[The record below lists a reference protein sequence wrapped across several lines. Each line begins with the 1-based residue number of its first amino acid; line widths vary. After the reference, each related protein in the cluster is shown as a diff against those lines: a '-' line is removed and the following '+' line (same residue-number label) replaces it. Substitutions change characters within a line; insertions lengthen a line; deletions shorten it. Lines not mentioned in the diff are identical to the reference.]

1 MKQDTNR
8 LNNYI
13 ADEGKTFASKTD
25 NKHIGW
31 IISLGEGDS
40 IENYEEVDM
49 NEDDLALKKQIEEEQ
64 ERMFKHEQILNK

>member
-25 NKHIGW
+25 KKHIGW

-40 IENYEEVDM
+40 INNYEEVDM
-49 NEDDLALKKQIEEEQ
+49 DEQDLVLKKQMEEEQ
-64 ERMFKHEQILNK
+64 EHMFEKHKLE

>member
-1 MKQDTNR
+1 MKQDTNKS
-8 LNNYI
+8 NNYI

-40 IENYEEVDM
+40 IDNYEEVDM
-49 NEDDLALKKQIEEEQ
+49 DEQDLALKKLMEEEQ
-64 ERMFKHEQILNK
+64 ERMFKHE

>member
-25 NKHIGW
+25 T
-31 IISLGEGDS
+31 
-40 IENYEEVDM
+40 
-49 NEDDLALKKQIEEEQ
+49 Q
-64 ERMFKHEQILNK
+64 EPKI

>member
-13 ADEGKTFASKTD
+13 ADEGKTFARKID
-25 NKHIGW
+25 NIYFGW

-40 IENYEEVDM
+40 IDNYEEVDM
-49 NEDDLALKKQIEEEQ
+49 NEQDLALKKLMEEEQ
-64 ERMFKHEQILNK
+64 ERMFKHE

>member
-13 ADEGKTFASKTD
+13 ADEGKTFARKTD
-25 NKHIGW
+25 KKHIGW

-40 IENYEEVDM
+40 IDNYEEVDM
-49 NEDDLALKKQIEEEQ
+49 DEQDLALKKLMEEEQ
-64 ERMFKHEQILNK
+64 ESKITDKKVKK

>member
-1 MKQDTNR
+1 MKQDTNKS
-8 LNNYI
+8 NNYI

-40 IENYEEVDM
+40 IDNYEEVDM
-49 NEDDLALKKQIEEEQ
+49 DEQDLALKKLMEEEQ
-64 ERMFKHEQILNK
+64 ESRNSEKKGKK

>member
-8 LNNYI
+8 LNNYV

-40 IENYEEVDM
+40 IDNYEEVDM
-49 NEDDLALKKQIEEEQ
+49 DEQDIALKKQMEEEQ
-64 ERMFKHEQILNK
+64 ERMFEKHKSE

>member
-1 MKQDTNR
+1 MKQDINR

-40 IENYEEVDM
+40 INNYEEVDM
-49 NEDDLALKKQIEEEQ
+49 DEQDLALKKQMEEEQ
-64 ERMFKHEQILNK
+64 EHMFEKYKSE

>member
-8 LNNYI
+8 LNNYV

-40 IENYEEVDM
+40 IDNYEEVDM
-49 NEDDLALKKQIEEEQ
+49 DEQDLALKKQMEEEQ
-64 ERMFKHEQILNK
+64 ERMFEKHKS

>member
-8 LNNYI
+8 LNNYV

-40 IENYEEVDM
+40 IDNYEEVDM
-49 NEDDLALKKQIEEEQ
+49 DEQDLALKKQMEEEQ
-64 ERMFKHEQILNK
+64 ERMFEKHKSE

>member
-1 MKQDTNR
+1 MKQDTNKS
-8 LNNYI
+8 NNYI

-40 IENYEEVDM
+40 INNYEEVDM
-49 NEDDLALKKQIEEEQ
+49 DEKDLALKKLMEEEQ
-64 ERMFKHEQILNK
+64 ESRNSEKKGKK

>member
-1 MKQDTNR
+1 MKQDTNKS
-8 LNNYI
+8 NNYI

-40 IENYEEVDM
+40 MDNYEEVDM
-49 NEDDLALKKQIEEEQ
+49 DEQDLALKKLMEEEQ
-64 ERMFKHEQILNK
+64 ERMFKHD

>member
-13 ADEGKTFASKTD
+13 ADEGKTFARKTD
-25 NKHIGW
+25 NIHFGW

-40 IENYEEVDM
+40 IDNYEEVDM
-49 NEDDLALKKQIEEEQ
+49 DEQDLALKKLMEEEEQ
-64 ERMFKHEQILNK
+64 ERMREKHE

>member
-8 LNNYI
+8 SNNYI

-40 IENYEEVDM
+40 IDNYEEVDM
-49 NEDDLALKKQIEEEQ
+49 DEKDLALKKLMEEEQ
-64 ERMFKHEQILNK
+64 ESRNSEKKGKK

>member
-25 NKHIGW
+25 KKHFGW

-40 IENYEEVDM
+40 IDNYEEVDM
-49 NEDDLALKKQIEEEQ
+49 DEQDLALKKQMEEEQ
-64 ERMFKHEQILNK
+64 ESKITDKKVKK

>member
-8 LNNYI
+8 LNNYV

-40 IENYEEVDM
+40 IDNYEEVDM
-49 NEDDLALKKQIEEEQ
+49 NEQDLALKKQMEEEQ
-64 ERMFKHEQILNK
+64 ERMFEKHKS

>member
-13 ADEGKTFASKTD
+13 ADEGKTFARKTD

-40 IENYEEVDM
+40 IDNYEEVDM
-49 NEDDLALKKQIEEEQ
+49 DEQDLALKKLMEEEQ
-64 ERMFKHEQILNK
+64 ERMREKHE

>member
-1 MKQDTNR
+1 MKQDTNK

-40 IENYEEVDM
+40 IDNYEEVDM
-49 NEDDLALKKQIEEEQ
+49 DEQDLALKKQMEEEQ
-64 ERMFKHEQILNK
+64 EHMFEKHKSE

>member
-8 LNNYI
+8 LNNYV
-13 ADEGKTFASKTD
+13 ADEGKTFAQKTD

-40 IENYEEVDM
+40 IDNYEEVDM
-49 NEDDLALKKQIEEEQ
+49 DEQDLVLKKQMEEEQ
-64 ERMFKHEQILNK
+64 ERMFGKHKSE

>member
-40 IENYEEVDM
+40 IDNYEEVDM
-49 NEDDLALKKQIEEEQ
+49 NEQDLALKKQMEEEQ
-64 ERMFKHEQILNK
+64 KRMFEKHKSE

>member
-13 ADEGKTFASKTD
+13 ADEGKTFSRKTD

-40 IENYEEVDM
+40 INNYEEVDM
-49 NEDDLALKKQIEEEQ
+49 DEKDLALKKLMEEEQ
-64 ERMFKHEQILNK
+64 ERMFKHE

>member
-1 MKQDTNR
+1 MKQDTNKS
-8 LNNYI
+8 NNYI

-40 IENYEEVDM
+40 IDNYEEVDM
-49 NEDDLALKKQIEEEQ
+49 DEQDIALKKLMEEEQ
-64 ERMFKHEQILNK
+64 ERMFKHE

>member
-1 MKQDTNR
+1 MKQDTDR

-40 IENYEEVDM
+40 IDNYEEVDM
-49 NEDDLALKKQIEEEQ
+49 DEQDLALKKLMEEEQ
-64 ERMFKHEQILNK
+64 EHMFEKHKSE

>member
-1 MKQDTNR
+1 MKQDTNKS
-8 LNNYI
+8 NNYI

-40 IENYEEVDM
+40 IDNYEEVDM
-49 NEDDLALKKQIEEEQ
+49 DEQDLALKKLMEEEQ
-64 ERMFKHEQILNK
+64 ESKITDKKVKK

>member
-1 MKQDTNR
+1 MKQDTNKS
-8 LNNYI
+8 NNYI

-40 IENYEEVDM
+40 IDNYEEVDM
-49 NEDDLALKKQIEEEQ
+49 DEQDLVLKKQMEEEQ
-64 ERMFKHEQILNK
+64 ERMFKHE

>member
-8 LNNYI
+8 LNNYV

-40 IENYEEVDM
+40 IDNYEEVDM
-49 NEDDLALKKQIEEEQ
+49 DEQDLALKKQMEEEQ
-64 ERMFKHEQILNK
+64 EHMFEKHKSE

>member
-1 MKQDTNR
+1 MKQDTNKS
-8 LNNYI
+8 NNYI

-40 IENYEEVDM
+40 IDNYEEVDM
-49 NEDDLALKKQIEEEQ
+49 DEKDLALKKLMEEEQ
-64 ERMFKHEQILNK
+64 ESRNSEKKGKK

>member
-13 ADEGKTFASKTD
+13 ADEGKTFARKTD

-40 IENYEEVDM
+40 INNYEEVDM
-49 NEDDLALKKQIEEEQ
+49 DEKDLALKKLMEEEQ
-64 ERMFKHEQILNK
+64 ESRNSEKKGKK

>member
-13 ADEGKTFASKTD
+13 ADEGKTFARKID
-25 NKHIGW
+25 KKHIGW

-40 IENYEEVDM
+40 IDNYEEVDM
-49 NEDDLALKKQIEEEQ
+49 DEQDLALKKLIEEEQ
-64 ERMFKHEQILNK
+64 ESKITDKKVKK